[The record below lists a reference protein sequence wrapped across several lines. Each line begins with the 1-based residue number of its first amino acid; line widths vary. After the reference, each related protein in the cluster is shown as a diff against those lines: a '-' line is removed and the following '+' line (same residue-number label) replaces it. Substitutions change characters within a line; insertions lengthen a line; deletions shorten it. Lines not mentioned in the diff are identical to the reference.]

1 MNPLL
6 TNVSEEKSILTTT
19 EDNLPP
25 IILVVEDVH
34 ETRDG
39 IETLL
44 MADGYRVA
52 PARDER
58 DAIERAQRT
67 RPDLILVGLAG
78 SAPDVVLIARNIRA
92 RADVGESVPV
102 VVFSI
107 DGIAEGEEVETGENV
122 YLTRPDNFNQLRR
135 LIARLLSKLSIA
147 A

>member
-1 MNPLL
+1 MN
-6 TNVSEEKSILTTT
+6 SISDSREETKSILMTR
-19 EDNLPP
+19 EDDMPAV
-25 IILVVEDVH
+25 ILVVEDVH

-107 DGIAEGEEVETGENV
+107 DG
-122 YLTRPDNFNQLRR
+122 
-135 LIARLLSKLSIA
+135 
-147 A
+147 

>member
-1 MNPLL
+1 M
-6 TNVSEEKSILTTT
+6 
-19 EDNLPP
+19 PP
-25 IILVVEDVH
+25 VILVVEDVH

-67 RPDLILVGLAG
+67 RPDLILVSLAG
-78 SAPDVVLIARNIRA
+78 SAHDVVLSARNIRV

-107 DGIAEGEEVETGENV
+107 EGIAEGEEVDSGENV

-135 LIARLLSKLSIA
+135 LIARLLIKLSVA